1 MAKKH
6 KRTETDFVEPDLPIT
21 PMLDMSFQL
30 MAFFIFTF
38 RPAPTEGQIAMA
50 LPKLEGGENNT
61 TPSMITEDKPIAYT
75 VQVEATSNGTIAS
88 MSISEKEGAEAK
100 PEALGADLKQYEA
113 ALKKRFVA
121 GQSKPAKLTLKIGD
135 GLLQEYVVRLLD
147 IANQVG
153 FTDIAPIPSDPK
165 KQ

>member
-1 MAKKH
+1 MASKH

-50 LPKLEGGENNT
+50 LPKLEGGDSAI
-61 TPSMITEDKPIAYT
+61 PSITDDKPIAYI
-75 VQVEATSNGTIAS
+75 VQVEASSNGTIAS
-88 MSISEKEGAEAK
+88 MSISEKEGADAK
-100 PEALGADLKQYEA
+100 PEALGADFKQYEA
-113 ALKKRFVA
+113 ALRKRFVA
-121 GQSKPAKLTLKIGD
+121 GQAKPAKLTLKIGD

-153 FTDIAPIPSDPK
+153 FSDIAPIPLDPK